1 MWDEDGRRVGYGVV
15 KVKDVKW
22 EDGQVGSREGGHMKR
37 TI

>member
-15 KVKDVKW
+15 KVKDVR